1 MKTARRIALLLTL
14 ALVVA
19 VAAPAIAATFSS
31 GLYKGKTSQTNKNT
45 GKKRKIQFRVDAAN
59 GEVRNLKFV
68 ETGKCNDGGSSIGS
82 QQLDLYID
90 ENGNFVDQDDETP
103 VRATSK
109 SGATKLRLV
118 GKVTGTTAKGNFTIK
133 SRFTNGNPGKPDP
146 DGPVKCTTGKVT
158 WSAKL
163 VE

>member
-1 MKTARRIALLLTL
+1 MKNARHIALVL
-14 ALVVA
+14 ALALAVA

-31 GLYKGKTSQTNKNT
+31 GLYKGKTSQTNKRT

-68 ETGKCNDGGSSIGS
+68 ETGKCNDGGSSLGS
-82 QQLDLYID
+82 QNLDLYID
-90 ENGNFVDQDDETP
+90 DDGNFVDQNFNTP
-103 VRATSK
+103 VRAKSD
-109 SGATKLRLV
+109 SGATKLTLT
-118 GKVTGTTAKGNFTIK
+118 GKVTGTTAKGNFTIR
-133 SRFTNGNPGKPDP
+133 SRFTSGNPGEPDP